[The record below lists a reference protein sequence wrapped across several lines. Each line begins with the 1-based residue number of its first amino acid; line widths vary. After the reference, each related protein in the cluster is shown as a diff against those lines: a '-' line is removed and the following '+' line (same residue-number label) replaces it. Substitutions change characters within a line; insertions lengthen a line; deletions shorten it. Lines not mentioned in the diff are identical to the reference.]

1 MQYDTHSKF
10 SHTTLL
16 LHWLVGLTII
26 GMLASGVYMVEE
38 NAYWVFSWH
47 KSFGFLLLFVALAR
61 AVWRLK
67 NGWPTAAGNY
77 SALVHGVAKVIHW
90 VLILS
95 TLLMPISGLMTSVL
109 GGHGLS
115 VFGLEVF
122 AQNFSV
128 EDPEKT
134 LPINYELS
142 KLGGTVHHYLG
153 YVLIG
158 AVLLHIAGALKHHVK
173 DKDGTLQRM
182 LGKSI

>member
-1 MQYDTHSKF
+1 MQYDTHQKF
-10 SHTTLL
+10 SPTTIA
-16 LHWLVGLTII
+16 LHWIIGLTII

-38 NAYWVFSWH
+38 GAYEVFFWH
-47 KSFGFLLLFVALAR
+47 KSFGFIVLLLALVR
-61 AVWRLK
+61 VVWRFK
-67 NGWPTAAGNY
+67 NGWPTPAGDY
-77 SALVHGVAKVIHW
+77 SALVHGIAKVIHW

-95 TLLMPISGLMTSVL
+95 TLLMPITGMMGSVL

-142 KLGGTVHHYLG
+142 KAGSAIHHYLG

-158 AVLLHIAGALKHHVK
+158 AVLLHVAGALKHHII
-173 DKDGTLQRM
+173 DKDGTLKRM
-182 LGKSI
+182 LGKRI

>member
-128 EDPEKT
+128 EDPK
-134 LPINYELS
+134 NC
-142 KLGGTVHHYLG
+142 
-153 YVLIG
+153 
-158 AVLLHIAGALKHHVK
+158 LLYTSPSPR
-173 DKDGTLQRM
+173 D
-182 LGKSI
+182 